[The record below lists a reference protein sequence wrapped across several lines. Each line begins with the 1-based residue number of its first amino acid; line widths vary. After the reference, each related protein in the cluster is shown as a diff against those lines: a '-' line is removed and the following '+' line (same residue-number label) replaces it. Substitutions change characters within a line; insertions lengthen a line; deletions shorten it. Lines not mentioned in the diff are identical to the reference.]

1 MREDQNRDCL
11 EEYKKMI
18 NRKINKAHY
27 QENENEISYTSDNR
41 PHKKESI
48 TVKKKSTT
56 NAANYT
62 LEKGL

>member
-1 MREDQNRDCL
+1 MREDQNRDCF

-48 TVKKKSTT
+48 TVKKKV
-56 NAANYT
+56 NN
-62 LEKGL
+62 